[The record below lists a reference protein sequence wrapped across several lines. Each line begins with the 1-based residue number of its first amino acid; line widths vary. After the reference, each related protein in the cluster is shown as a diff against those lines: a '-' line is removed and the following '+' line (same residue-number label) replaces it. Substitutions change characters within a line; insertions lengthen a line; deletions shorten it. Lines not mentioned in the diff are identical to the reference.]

1 MLEIQEQTI
10 QLPAPRLKGR
20 VSVEEA
26 IGSRRS
32 RRAYLAD
39 PVKLAEAGQLLWAA
53 QGVTDPEEGKRAAPS
68 AAALYPL
75 ETYLVATKVDGLAP
89 GVYRYRPEEHDLVL
103 HTPGNL
109 RRDLAVSI
117 DQDCVRFSA
126 CLLVFAGVYA
136 RTTVKFGERG
146 VCFVHMEAAHA
157 AQNVQLQATAL
168 HLGSVVI
175 GAFKKD
181 EIHRIL
187 DLPEGEEPVYLMAVG
202 KV

>member
-1 MLEIQEQTI
+1 MLEVQEQTI

-26 IGSRRS
+26 IASRRS

-53 QGVTDPEEGKRAAPS
+53 QGITDREEGKRAAPS

-75 ETYLVATKVDGLAP
+75 EVYLVATKVDGLVP
-89 GVYRYRPEEHDLVL
+89 GAYKYRPEEHDLALQV
-103 HTPGNL
+103 TGNL
-109 RRDLAVSI
+109 RSELAASI

-126 CLLVFAGVYA
+126 CVLVFAGVYERTSA
-136 RTTVKFGERG
+136 RFGERG

-168 HLGSVVI
+168 RLGSVMV
-175 GAFKKD
+175 GSFDAD
-181 EIHRIL
+181 EIRCIL
-187 DLPEGEEPVYLMAVG
+187 GLPEGEEPVYLMAVG

>member
-1 MLEIQEQTI
+1 MLEVQEQTI
-10 QLPAPRLKGR
+10 QLPAPKLKGR
-20 VSVEEA
+20 MSLEEA
-26 IGSRRS
+26 IASRRS
-32 RRAYLAD
+32 RRAYRAD

-53 QGVTDPEEGKRAAPS
+53 QGITDPEEGKRAAPS

-75 ETYLVATKVDGLAP
+75 EVYLVATKVDGLAP
-89 GVYRYRPEEHDLVL
+89 GVYKYRPEEHDLVL
-103 HTPGNL
+103 HTAGNL
-109 RRDLAVSI
+109 RRELAVSI

-126 CLLVFAGVYA
+126 CVLVFAGVYERVTA
-136 RTTVKFGERG
+136 KFGERG

-168 HLGSVVI
+168 QLGSVMV

-181 EIHRIL
+181 SVRRIL
-187 DLPEGEEPVYLMAVG
+187 NLPDDEEPVYLMAFG

>member
-1 MLEIQEQTI
+1 MLEVQEQTI

-20 VSVEEA
+20 MSVEEA
-26 IGSRRS
+26 IASRRS

-53 QGVTDPEEGKRAAPS
+53 QGITDREEGKRAAPS

-75 ETYLVATKVDGLAP
+75 ETYLVATKVDGLDP
-89 GVYRYRPEEHDLVL
+89 GVYKYRPEEHDLVL
-103 HTPGNL
+103 HAPGNL
-109 RRDLAVSI
+109 RRALAVSV

-126 CLLVFAGVYA
+126 CVLVFAGVFDRITA
-136 RTTVKFGERG
+136 KFGERG

-168 HLGSVVI
+168 HVGSVMI
-175 GAFKKD
+175 GSFKKD

-187 DLPEGEEPVYLMAVG
+187 GLPEGEEAVYLMAVG

>member
-1 MLEIQEQTI
+1 MSL
-10 QLPAPRLKGR
+10 
-20 VSVEEA
+20 EEA
-26 IGSRRS
+26 IASRRS

-53 QGVTDPEEGKRAAPS
+53 QGVTDAEEQKRAAPS
-68 AAALYPL
+68 AAALYSL

-89 GVYRYRPEEHDLVL
+89 GVYKYRPEEHDLVL
-103 HTPGNL
+103 HSAGNL

-126 CLLVFAGVYA
+126 CLLVFAGVYDRITA
-136 RTTVKFGERG
+136 KFGERG
-146 VCFVHMEAAHA
+146 ICFVHMEAAHA

-168 HLGSVVI
+168 RLGSVMI
-175 GAFKKD
+175 GAFKAED
-181 EIHRIL
+181 IRRIL
-187 DLPEGEEPVYLMAVG
+187 SLPEGEEPVYLMAVG